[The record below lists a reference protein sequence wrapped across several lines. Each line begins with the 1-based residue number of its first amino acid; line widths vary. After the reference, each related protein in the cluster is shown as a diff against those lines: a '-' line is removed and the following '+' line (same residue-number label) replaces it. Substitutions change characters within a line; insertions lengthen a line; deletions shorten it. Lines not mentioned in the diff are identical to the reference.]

1 MATLV
6 ALGERMYV
14 FKSAYWIGHRYR
26 LENRSQEPRQY
37 SRKWGFCPDRQTQNL
52 SGLLDY

>member
-26 LENRSQEPRQY
+26 LENESQEPRQY